1 MCPYAIRFTLL
12 RLLKCF
18 FFFYPCA
25 IIKIMFTVLMTVLYL
40 LFELKKKKNET
51 NNQVRGKK
59 AQTHTGES
67 NTKCLPDSGTGAG

>member
-1 MCPYAIRFTLL
+1 MPLCNTLYL
-12 RLLKCF
+12 AKTAKMFL